1 MLKTSDV
8 RFEQLLL
15 FLFVN
20 DLSISLNHFSSVM
33 FPDEVKHFLE
43 HKKLHKLFDL
53 AIEELLKTNDW
64 FIFNKLYLYL
74 LLINTY

>member
-1 MLKTSDV
+1 
-8 RFEQLLL
+8 
-15 FLFVN
+15 
-20 DLSISLNHFSSVM
+20 M

>member
-33 FPDEVKHFLE
+33 FADEVKHFLE
-43 HKKLHKLFDL
+43 YKKLHKLLDL